1 MRRHLGCGP
10 LVSPELTPFLNLP
23 HMTSPAFSVCVYCG
37 SRPGAEPHYTAAAEQ
52 VGQWIGQHG
61 GQLVYGGGNNGLM
74 GTVAQATL
82 NAGGRV
88 VGVIPKALVEK
99 EWANH
104 SCTELHVVDTMHERK
119 RLMADKAD
127 AFLALPG
134 GIGTFEELFEVW
146 TWRQLGYHD
155 KPVGILNSL
164 GYYDSLMAFI
174 GQVVN
179 QGFMADWQ
187 TDLVT
192 LGTEPEAL
200 LQSLV
205 QKAGFSPRAKV
216 ELI

>member
-1 MRRHLGCGP
+1 
-10 LVSPELTPFLNLP
+10 
-23 HMTSPAFSVCVYCG
+23 MTSPAFSVCVYCG
-37 SRPGAEPHYTAAAEQ
+37 SRPGAEPHYTAAALR

-82 NAGGRV
+82 DAGGRV

-119 RLMADKAD
+119 RLMAEHAD

-134 GIGTFEELFEVW
+134 GIGTFEEFFEVW

-155 KPVGILNSL
+155 KPVGLLNL
-164 GYYDSLMAFI
+164 GGYYDGLLQFLRHTV
-174 GQVVN
+174 Q
-179 QGFMADWQ
+179 QQFMGPWQ
-187 TDLVT
+187 MDLVRVDSDAT
-192 LGTEPEAL
+192 RL
-200 LQSLV
+200 LPDLV
-205 QKAGFSPRAKV
+205 QAAGLSPAARLDA
-216 ELI
+216 I